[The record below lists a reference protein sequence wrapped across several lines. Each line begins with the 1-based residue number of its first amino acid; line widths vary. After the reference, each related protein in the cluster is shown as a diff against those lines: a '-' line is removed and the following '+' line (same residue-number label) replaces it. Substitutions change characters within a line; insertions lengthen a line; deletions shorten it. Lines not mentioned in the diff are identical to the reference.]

1 MITHLESDILDHEVK
16 WHLQSITMNKGGWWW
31 WWNSSWVISNEK
43 LIFRR
48 IDKESVWGLKGGR
61 GSGPLRRKKGSGVLK
76 EKWTFFFSALLCL
89 PHIRWFF
96 LNSELL
102 WQRFL
107 WLTFFNPRAND
118 YTTKQLILFK
128 GMCFFKPCTDDNIT
142 IVSYSRTCFSF
153 ITRTFWLILLY

>member
-1 MITHLESDILDHEVK
+1 MK
-16 WHLQSITMNKGGWWW
+16 WSGTYKVSLWTKVVGGGDG
-31 WWNSSWVISNEK
+31 ISADLFQMRK

-48 IDKESVWGLKGGR
+48 IDK
-61 GSGPLRRKKGSGVLK
+61 GSGALKEEGVQGPWGGERGLGFSRRKGH
-76 EKWTFFFSALLCL
+76 FFFSALLCL

-107 WLTFFNPRAND
+107 RLTFFNPRAND

-128 GMCFFKPCTDDNIT
+128 GMCFFKHCTNDYIT